1 MLKIV
6 ESGSQPLNSHARPL
20 AETAARL
27 FSDAAIRA
35 CTTCRSDTGS
45 GGSSQVTADLVAAER
60 AEEEGTLD
68 EIKIIDPDK
77 RAVTQILEEYA
88 PEGTPVI
95 IETVVERIDEI
106 VRPVRGTGWQES

>member
-1 MLKIV
+1 MILQI
-6 ESGSQPLNSHARPL
+6 A
-20 AETAARL
+20 
-27 FSDAAIRA
+27 
-35 CTTCRSDTGS
+35 
-45 GGSSQVTADLVAAER
+45 ADLVAAER

-77 RAVTQILEEYA
+77 GALTQILEEYA

-106 VRPVRGTGWQES
+106 VRPVRGTGWQESQPGDRTVRQELRKILRANGLPPQGEVFDRAYEYVRNNY